1 MISEK
6 QLAANQQNALK
17 STGPKTTEGKARSSG
32 NSLKHGLLAKN
43 VVITE
48 GEGAEDR
55 QAFEALLADMI
66 DQFNPEGSLE
76 EMLVEKIAVCYWRL
90 GRAHRYEVG
99 VLRQT
104 LDTASEDY
112 YKDHETDAQIDDQI
126 VELQNTLNRMQS
138 DLDKVSRLFAEEVSL
153 EEIYDDDAIWDGLS
167 ETYSY
172 LLAGAVD
179 YSSQGI
185 KDALTQNGFNDTQ
198 IWKLLIESC
207 QKQFDESKSLI
218 EKLEND
224 KVTNRLR
231 LSALKQRGSLPP
243 KIEMDNL
250 LRYETAIERQLYKA
264 ITQLERSQ
272 RQRIGDYVPPPVQVD
287 LNIDGLKTCG

>member
-207 QKQFDESKSLI
+207 QKQFDEDRKS
-218 EKLEND
+218 
-224 KVTNRLR
+224 V
-231 LSALKQRGSLPP
+231 
-243 KIEMDNL
+243 
-250 LRYETAIERQLYKA
+250 
-264 ITQLERSQ
+264 
-272 RQRIGDYVPPPVQVD
+272 V
-287 LNIDGLKTCG
+287 

>member
-1 MISEK
+1 M
-6 QLAANQQNALK
+6 
-17 STGPKTTEGKARSSG
+17 
-32 NSLKHGLLAKN
+32 
-43 VVITE
+43 
-48 GEGAEDR
+48 
-55 QAFEALLADMI
+55 
-66 DQFNPEGSLE
+66 
-76 EMLVEKIAVCYWRL
+76 RL